1 MENDYSHLM
10 IGYLQSTLSKEEMVA
25 FRAWVNANPDNKKLF
40 FEVKA
45 VYDACLTENRA
56 IDINA
61 SWLRLLKKKQQSKRF
76 FTLLKKAGG
85 YAAAILLAVGI
96 TSLLFVW
103 IPDRTETIASRY
115 IGGDGLEADIVVLPD
130 GTQVSLGSKTT
141 FYYESGYGKSK
152 RKVFL
157 EGEAYFEVAANKKK
171 PFIVHLNGQAIE
183 VLGTKFNVMAYPTD
197 SLFTTTLLE
206 GSIRTSG
213 DNLPRSVILKPN
225 QQFILN
231 RNNLAA
237 KVHQVDPSQFI
248 SWISGYYYFPEQ
260 RLESILHRL
269 SHVYGVTFAVH
280 SEKLNNTVFTGT
292 FYRGQSIKDIMEI
305 IHLSVPIQYIID
317 EQHISIYD

>member
-1 MENDYSHLM
+1 M
-10 IGYLQSTLSKEEMVA
+10 
-25 FRAWVNANPDNKKLF
+25 
-40 FEVKA
+40 
-45 VYDACLTENRA
+45 
-56 IDINA
+56 
-61 SWLRLLKKKQQSKRF
+61 
-76 FTLLKKAGG
+76 
-85 YAAAILLAVGI
+85 
-96 TSLLFVW
+96 
-103 IPDRTETIASRY
+103 
-115 IGGDGLEADIVVLPD
+115 
-130 GTQVSLGSKTT
+130 
-141 FYYESGYGKSK
+141 
-152 RKVFL
+152 

-206 GSIRTSG
+206 GSIRISG

-248 SWISGYYYFPEQ
+248 SWTSGYYYFPEQ